1 MYYRTTMSFFLI
13 FLLFSTITVNAH
25 SPHDPI
31 KSIALSPAIKQDKTL
46 FIIITDHILKSEDGG
61 YSWKELSNGLDHKN
75 YLTSIAISPAFVLDG
90 ILFISSLGDGIYKSN
105 NGGMSWSK
113 VNKGLN
119 NLKVRSLYIIPSN
132 NQHNI
137 IMAACDDGGL
147 YRTINNG
154 GCWEQVLANDINITS
169 IDFYKVLS
177 NIKIIA
183 GDIDGNIYFTTDYG
197 NNWKKR
203 YQIPGSGIITVIK
216 KLPDSF
222 SSNTFLIGT
231 ENRGILKIVIDENS
245 TELVTTNIK
254 DKHVIDIAISPS
266 YHNDS
271 LMLATTRHEAVYQSR
286 DHGNTWNI
294 FKNGLTSDK
303 QADSKM
309 YKSSHFRDVKIAND
323 YKNSKIMFLGGFD
336 GLFKSTDY
344 GKTWFQ
350 LETLPLRLIKGFS
363 VAENG
368 LSVAITTYGGG
379 AYKSSNSGDS
389 WKPINNGL
397 LKTRLSDI
405 VFSPYYSDDKTLFSA
420 HKKYLLKSTN
430 GGKTWNR
437 CKIEK
442 DTWKDSLNSFF
453 IAIVQKLGLSKSI
466 KSIFTSKKIKPYPT
480 IIALSPDFKNDNIL
494 FFGTRTNGIYQSN
507 DGGLTSKRI
516 WRNIEHNTV
525 TSIVISPIFSKDHTL
540 FIAIRKFGV
549 FKSIDGGNSWFAA
562 NNGLFF
568 IDQWKKTLDSH
579 DIRIKDLKLVISPS
593 FNSDNTVFA
602 ASSSGLYKTT
612 DGGIRWKQ
620 VKSEAYGS
628 DAYIIGIAI
637 SPNYSSDQTLLL
649 SVKGKG
655 LFESTNGGLSFYKI
669 SPELTNNNH
678 SIEYIEFSPN
688 YSYNNTIYA
697 ASDEEVFIK
706 KNGSK
711 YWDVIK
717 RPVRYENNREV
728 IHYNGNWKIKR
739 CPNCSASSI
748 NHSSSYS
755 DKATLNFIGTGVS
768 WIGTTANDQGTAKVF
783 IDKKYVSTVDQYSP
797 QKKYMQNLYTIN
809 NLGKGYHTITIEI
822 VKAKN
827 EKSKG
832 YRIEIDA
839 FDIYT

>member
-1 MYYRTTMSFFLI
+1 MYFKTTMSFLLI
-13 FLLFSTITVNAH
+13 FLLFSTSTVYAH

-75 YLTSIAISPAFVLDG
+75 YLTSIVISPTFLLDG
-90 ILFISSLGDGIYKSN
+90 ILFISSAGDGIYKSN
-105 NGGMSWSK
+105 NRGMSWRK

-119 NLKVRSLYIIPSN
+119 NLKISSLYIIPSN

-154 GCWEQVLANDINITS
+154 GCWEQVLANDIKITS

-177 NIKIIA
+177 NIKIVA
-183 GDIDGNIYFTTDYG
+183 GDSDGNIYFTTDGG
-197 NNWKKR
+197 NSWKKQH
-203 YQIPGSGIITVIK
+203 QIPGSGVITVIK
-216 KLPDSF
+216 KLPVSF

-231 ENRGILKIVIDENS
+231 QNRGLLKIVIDENS
-245 TELVTTNIK
+245 TKLVTTNIK
-254 DKHVIDIAISPS
+254 DKHVIDIAISPN

-271 LMLATTRHEAVYQSR
+271 LILATTRYEAVFQSR
-286 DHGNTWNI
+286 DLGNTWKI
-294 FKNGLTSDK
+294 YKNGLTWDK

-309 YKSSHFRDVKIAND
+309 YKSPHFRDIKIAND
-323 YKNSKIMFLGGFD
+323 YKNNKVMFIGGFD
-336 GLFKSTDY
+336 GLFKSIDC

-350 LETLPLRLIKGFS
+350 LETLPLRLIKGLS

-379 AYKSSNSGDS
+379 AYKSNDSGNS

-405 VFSPYYSDDKTLFSA
+405 VFSPYYSYDKTLFSA
-420 HKKYLLKSTN
+420 HRKYLLKSTN

-437 CKIEK
+437 CIIEK
-442 DTWKDSLNSFF
+442 DTWKNSLNSFF
-453 IAIVQKLGLSKSI
+453 MSIVRKLGLPKSI
-466 KSIFTSKKIKPYPT
+466 KSVFASKKIRPYPT

-494 FFGTRTNGIYQSN
+494 FFGTRSNGIYKSN
-507 DGGLTSKRI
+507 DGGLTSKSI
-516 WRNIEHNTV
+516 WISTEHNTV
-525 TSIVISPIFSKDHTL
+525 TSIVLSPAFVKDYTL
-540 FIAIRKFGV
+540 FTAIRKFGV

-568 IDQWKKTLDSH
+568 IDQWKKTIDSH
-579 DIRIKDLKLVISPS
+579 DIRIKDLKLAISPS
-593 FNSDNTVFA
+593 FSSDETVFA
-602 ASSSGLYKTT
+602 ASSAGLYKTT

-637 SPNYSSDQTLLL
+637 SPNYNFDQTLLL

-655 LFESTNGGLSFYKI
+655 LFESSNGGLSFYKT
-669 SPELTNNNH
+669 SPELINNNH
-678 SIEYIEFSPN
+678 SIEYIEFSPKN
-688 YSYNNTIYA
+688 SSNSTIYA
-697 ASDEEVFIK
+697 ASDEELFIK

-728 IHYNGNWKIKR
+728 IHYNGNWKIER
-739 CPNCSASSI
+739 CHNCSASNIS
-748 NHSSSYS
+748 HSDSCS
-755 DKATLNFIGTGVS
+755 DKVTLNFIGTGVS
-768 WIGTTANDQGTAKVF
+768 WIGTTSNDQGIAKVF
-783 IDKKYVSTVDQYSP
+783 IDKKFVSTVDQYSP

-809 NLGKGYHTITIEI
+809 NLGKGHHTITIEI